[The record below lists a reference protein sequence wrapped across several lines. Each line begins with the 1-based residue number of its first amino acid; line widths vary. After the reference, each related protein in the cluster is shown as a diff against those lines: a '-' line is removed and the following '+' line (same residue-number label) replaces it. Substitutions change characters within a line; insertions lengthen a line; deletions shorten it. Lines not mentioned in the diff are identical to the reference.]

1 MIAALSN
8 SLGRFGRDPS
18 TGALRFLGC
27 IQEVGE
33 NSAPR
38 EAACGAGRGLD
49 GAKGVTV
56 SPDGRNAYVAAD
68 TARAVG
74 SSPCVPAG
82 PRS

>member
-18 TGALRFLGC
+18 SGALRFLGC

-49 GAKGVTV
+49 GAKG
-56 SPDGRNAYVAAD
+56 
-68 TARAVG
+68 
-74 SSPCVPAG
+74 
-82 PRS
+82 